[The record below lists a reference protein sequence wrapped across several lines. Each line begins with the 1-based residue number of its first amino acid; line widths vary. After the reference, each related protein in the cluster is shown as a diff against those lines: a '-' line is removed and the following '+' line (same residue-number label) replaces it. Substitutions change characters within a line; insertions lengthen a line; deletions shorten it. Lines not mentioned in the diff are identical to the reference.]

1 MSLDAVVRY
10 LSCPVCG
17 ARLDLGDGSLRCT
30 DGHAFDIARQ
40 GYVNLTR
47 GKPSHEGDSAAMLDA
62 REAFLATGHYA
73 PLAGAIAEAIA
84 RAAGRV
90 PDDVCVAD
98 AGAGTGYYLAAALDA
113 TPNRTGIALDVS
125 RYAARRAAKAHPR
138 AGSVLCDVWSHLP
151 LRDGCV
157 GVLLN
162 VFAPRNGSEMARV
175 LHPDGTLVVVTPT
188 TDHLRELVSH
198 LGLID
203 VDAQKEERL
212 TATLGPRFELIE
224 RRPVEFTARLSQA
237 DALALV
243 AMGPSA
249 RHGDE
254 NARRTA
260 VASLPDPLDTTV
272 SVTVARYRPRPDR

>member
-1 MSLDAVVRY
+1 MSLDSVARY

-17 ARLDLGDGSLRCT
+17 RHLGLGGGSLRCG
-30 DGHAFDIARQ
+30 DGHAFDVARQ
-40 GYVNLTR
+40 GYVNLSR
-47 GKPSHEGDSAAMLDA
+47 AKPSHEGDSAAMLDS
-62 REAFLATGHYA
+62 RDAFLGSGHYA
-73 PLAGAIAEAIA
+73 PLARVIAEVAA
-84 RAAGRV
+84 DAAGRV
-90 PDDVCVAD
+90 PDDTCLAD

-113 TPNRTGIALDVS
+113 VPGRAGVALDVS

-162 VFAPRNGSEMARV
+162 VFAPRNGPEMARV
-175 LHPDGTLVVVTPT
+175 LHPGGTLLVVTPT
-188 TDHLRELVSH
+188 SAHLGELVSR

-212 TATLGPRFELIE
+212 ATTLGPRFELTG
-224 RRPVEFTARLSQA
+224 RRQVDFTVALSQA

-243 AMGPSA
+243 EMGPSA

-254 NARRTA
+254 NVRRA
-260 VASLPDPLDTTV
+260 GVAGLPDPLDATV
-272 SVTVARYRPRPDR
+272 SVTVAQYRPLPG